1 MQLDTLLMELSK
13 TPGVSGYEDPV
24 RETIR
29 AHWEPLA
36 DSIEVDALGNLLAT
50 RYGSGPEPRPRVLIA
65 AHMDQIGMMV
75 TRIEDQFLRIT
86 SVGGIDARVLLSQPV
101 TVHATA
107 DGPRALAGLIGSRPP
122 HVLPASARK
131 EYPDLD
137 DLVVDTGI
145 PARQLAKLVQIGD
158 IVTFAAGTAKLG
170 ENLVSGPAMD
180 NRASVVAATRV
191 LHSLTGRDHAWDVIV
206 AATVQEE
213 VGLRGAQ
220 VTAWHTLPDVAIA
233 VDTTWGVGTG
243 VSEDKGFK
251 LGSGPSLVIGPN
263 AHPKLFAHIREV
275 ASTLEI
281 SVTPEPMERSS
292 GTDGYAIQISR
303 EGVPT
308 AILGIPIRNMHMPVE
323 IVHIK
328 DIERTARLVTE
339 TVCGFDDTTL
349 TALALD

>member
-1 MQLDTLLMELSK
+1 MELDNLLIELSA
-13 TPGVSGYEDPV
+13 TPGVSGYEAPV
-24 RETIR
+24 REIIR
-29 AHWEPLA
+29 TYWEPLA
-36 DSIEVDALGNLLAT
+36 DAVEVDALGNLLAT
-50 RYGSGPEPRPRVLIA
+50 RYGSGPEPRPRILIA

-75 TRIEDQFLRIT
+75 TRIEGQFLRIT
-86 SVGGIDARVLLSQPV
+86 SVGGIDQRVLLSQPV

-107 DGPRALAGLIGSRPP
+107 ERPRDLPGLIGSRPP
-122 HVLPASARK
+122 HVLPADARK
-131 EYPDLD
+131 AYPDLD

-145 PARQLAKLVQIGD
+145 PAKQLAKQVQVGD
-158 IVTFAAGTAKLG
+158 IVTFAAGAAKLG

-180 NRASVVAATRV
+180 NRVSVVAATQV
-191 LHSLTGRDHAWDVIV
+191 LRSLAGRDHACDVIV

-220 VTAWHTLPDVAIA
+220 VAAWHTLPDIAIA
-233 VDTTWGVGTG
+233 IDTTWGIGTG

-251 LGSGPSLVIGPN
+251 LGGGPSLVIGPN
-263 AHPKLFAHIREV
+263 AHPKLFDHLREV
-275 ASTLEI
+275 AATLEI
-281 SVTPEPMERSS
+281 SITPEPMERSS

-339 TVCGFDDTTL
+339 TVCGFAEATL
-349 TALALD
+349 DALALD